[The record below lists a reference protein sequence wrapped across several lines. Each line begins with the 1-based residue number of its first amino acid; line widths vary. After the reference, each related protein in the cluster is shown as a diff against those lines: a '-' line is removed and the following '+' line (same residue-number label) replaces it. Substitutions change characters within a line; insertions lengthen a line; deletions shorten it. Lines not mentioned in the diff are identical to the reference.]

1 MTHFLS
7 ITACIHTSW
16 FSSKEWQYPLLAL
29 SVRCPQMVWGCTVW
43 TEWTDTWICQR
54 SVYVKFI
61 PYTHMHTRMH
71 THILIPFEDCKP
83 TGLKV
88 DIAGFSSLFR
98 FCRLQRPDLFVYIFL
113 VTQFVGKGCWPCHS
127 TGLILASLWLVKVS
141 AHRQCSES
149 SSAAHAPD
157 SSWLLDGTVES
168 TPD

>member
-1 MTHFLS
+1 MN
-7 ITACIHTSW
+7 W
-16 FSSKEWQYPLLAL
+16 YMDMPAL
-29 SVRCPQMVWGCTVW
+29 C
-43 TEWTDTWICQR
+43 
-54 SVYVKFI
+54 VYVKFI
-61 PYTHMHTRMH
+61 PSTHTHAHALWHTHTYMRMH
-71 THILIPFEDCKP
+71 ARTHWHTHWHTHTQCDTHILIPFEDRKP

-127 TGLILASLWLVKVS
+127 TVLILASLWLVKVS

-157 SSWLLDGTVES
+157 SSWLLDGTAES